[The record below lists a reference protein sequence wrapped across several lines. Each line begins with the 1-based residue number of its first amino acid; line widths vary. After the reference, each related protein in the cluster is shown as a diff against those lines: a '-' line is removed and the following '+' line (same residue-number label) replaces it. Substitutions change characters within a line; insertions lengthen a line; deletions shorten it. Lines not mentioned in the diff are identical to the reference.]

1 MSLQKQHFVLSN
13 LIKDLQCCSGL
24 EPMTFCTVVWFLALS
39 FTAKQFQTMVV
50 WQGNELLYAEPSIKS
65 DGVEILILKFNLVLC
80 FFKHFWQY
88 HGKLCKH

>member
-1 MSLQKQHFVLSN
+1 
-13 LIKDLQCCSGL
+13 
-24 EPMTFCTVVWFLALS
+24 MTFCTVVWFLALS

-80 FFKHFWQY
+80 FLNTFDNTMVSCVNNNY
-88 HGKLCKH
+88 GKVFSCITYDIE